1 MSIEILA
8 EQCIGCGQCVEICPG
23 SLIKRDDRGKA
34 WMKYPQNCWGCASC
48 LKECPSG
55 AIRLYLGRDMGGLG
69 GKLSIRRERALL
81 HWKVEMPDGSSR
93 TITVNSKNAN
103 QY

>member
-1 MSIEILA
+1 MSIEIWA
-8 EQCIGCGQCVEICPG
+8 EQCIGCGKCLEICPG
-23 SLIKRDDRGKA
+23 SLIKRDELGKA

-48 LKECPSG
+48 LKECPVG

-69 GKLSIRRERALL
+69 GKLSIRREGTLL
-81 HWKVEMPDGSSR
+81 HWTVEMPEGSSR